1 MVPLDLRHT
10 RERERALVTT
20 PGTVRVGGADHA
32 ARRPGDGMLAPQW
45 RTPSDHTELTEQG

>member
-32 ARRPGDGMLAPQW
+32 GRPGDGMLARQP